1 VEALCFALDNDSM
14 RGIVAQWV
22 MASVPSV
29 GDAGPMNVMALA
41 ASTVKGAMCATC
53 WRWRTLA
60 WLLWLV
66 LASMEEGEKAQS
78 AVLAVRLLPRHVSAL
93 AVGVEVNVDLQPW
106 SIGGLRLS
114 PTGAIQMWYAM

>member
-1 VEALCFALDNDSM
+1 
-14 RGIVAQWV
+14 

-29 GDAGPMNVMALA
+29 GDAGPMDVMALA
-41 ASTVKGAMCATC
+41 TSTAKGAMCAAC

-60 WLLWLV
+60 WWLWLV

-106 SIGGLRLS
+106 LIGGLRLS